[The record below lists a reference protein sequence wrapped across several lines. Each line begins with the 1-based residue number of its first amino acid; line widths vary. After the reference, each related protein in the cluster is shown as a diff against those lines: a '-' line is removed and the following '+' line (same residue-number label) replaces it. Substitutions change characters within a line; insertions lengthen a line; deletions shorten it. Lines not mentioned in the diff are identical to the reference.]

1 MSMKRIIHGFVHPQ
15 LKIEPTA
22 EVVFVGTGET
32 LLATLTLINED
43 SVKKVAVKL
52 KTNLP
57 GTSISVRPKIALI
70 EPRQKVCMKIMKVIH
85 NENASVCCKILN
97 LQLKNVRSTF
107 ILVD

>member
-70 EPRQKVCMKIMKVIH
+70 EPRQKVCMKIMAVIH
-85 NENASVCCKILN
+85 NENASICCKI
-97 LQLKNVRSTF
+97 
-107 ILVD
+107 

>member
-22 EVVFVGTGET
+22 EVVFVGNGET

-70 EPRQKVCMKIMKVIH
+70 EPRQKVCMKIMTVTHRIT
-85 NENASVCCKILN
+85 NRQVFAVTYNYV
-97 LQLKNVRSTF
+97 
-107 ILVD
+107 